1 MIKTFEQY
9 TGVVL
14 SKNSKSDSRN
24 EPDITKPIPNIIQ
37 TSRSSTV
44 PRHWNNSPYLSGG
57 RYGAGSNPKK
67 KKKKMGYID
76 SYKKYSKKL
85 EEDQMVMGQNPQ
97 TGQIPQQFQAESDSL
112 SQEEAN
118 LLKQLASVKERRIVL
133 DKKIADVKK
142 QQAEKAAQLAA
153 QQANQAAQ

>member
-1 MIKTFEQY
+1 
-9 TGVVL
+9 
-14 SKNSKSDSRN
+14 
-24 EPDITKPIPNIIQ
+24 
-37 TSRSSTV
+37 
-44 PRHWNNSPYLSGG
+44 
-57 RYGAGSNPKK
+57 
-67 KKKKMGYID
+67 MGYID

-97 TGQIPQQFQAESDSL
+97 AGLVPSQFQAESDSL

-118 LLKQLASVKERRIVL
+118 LLKQLANVKERRIAL
-133 DKKIADVKK
+133 DRKIADAKK

>member
-1 MIKTFEQY
+1 VKSQD
-9 TGVVL
+9 
-14 SKNSKSDSRN
+14 SKSDLRN
-24 EPDITKPIPNIIQ
+24 EPDVTKPISNIIQ
-37 TSRSSTV
+37 TSRSSTI

-67 KKKKMGYID
+67 KHKKKMGYID

-97 TGQIPQQFQAESDSL
+97 AGLVPSQFQAESDSL

-118 LLKQLASVKERRIVL
+118 LLKQLANVKERRIAL
-133 DKKIADVKK
+133 DRKIADAKK